1 MRWGITG
8 TPGTGKTSVAE
19 RLSLDQPVISLASI
33 LADDRFVADEDIDR
47 GTNIVEMEALVE
59 WVDSQPTDCVIES
72 HLSHLLPIDRA
83 IVLRCHPDELTERL
97 EQRYGTNGSTR
108 IEENVE
114 SERYDVIL
122 IEAIDQVGT
131 DNVFEVDTT
140 DRDVSSVVKD
150 VESILAGERAPKSG
164 IVSFLEDV

>member
-33 LADDRFVADEDIDR
+33 LADDRFVADEDVDR

-97 EQRYGTNGSTR
+97 EQRYGANGSTR

-122 IEAIDQVGT
+122 IEAIDQVGI

-150 VESILAGERAPKSG
+150 VESILAGERAPESG